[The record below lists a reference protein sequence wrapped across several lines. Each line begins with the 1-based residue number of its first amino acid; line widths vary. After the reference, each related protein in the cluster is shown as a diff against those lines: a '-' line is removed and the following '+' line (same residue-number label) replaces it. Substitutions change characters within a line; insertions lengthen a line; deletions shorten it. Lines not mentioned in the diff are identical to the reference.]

1 MPQKFLNIFLVL
13 VLGIYSFSLFSFQVF
28 SDEISDLEQQLEEKN
43 QLVKEKQSTLSSI
56 EKRIA
61 EISGSNYSVSQ
72 KISLINAEINKLEES
87 IEATEKDLDQK
98 LKEIAEKQ
106 RELEKKQVLLDS
118 VSSDLYMQSRH
129 RASTFFLSSSG
140 WSDMMESIFVRK
152 NTITILQQQILKVS
166 GEFSNLTEAK
176 LDLDKKKSELDKER
190 GDLDKSYKLLADE
203 KARLVKELN
212 SNVATKNTLKTQ
224 IGNLSKEIS
233 SLQNYLLIAKSGGT
247 IVNSGSVPQSTS
259 DPASSQKY
267 FLDNAPPGSFG
278 IFSFGGY
285 TYRNGMSQWGA
296 RARAEAGQTYKQI
309 LTAYYPGKKISTV
322 STTGIK
328 IKVKYCD
335 NGSSCSSCINP
346 RYVTYDL
353 ETEYLYRLG
362 EMPDYFGANALRAQA
377 ITARTYALY
386 RTDYGKSSIRGDECG
401 QVIAGLKSTTW
412 RAAVDATKGQVLTN
426 SAGEVFSSQY
436 AAVHGGWINGR
447 GWDTTDGLGTGDWM
461 SRAWESKSGV
471 SWFYKNWFR
480 KNYETSGND
489 CGHKPWLSMDEMTDI
504 VNAYLLWTDKGKP
517 DSDPR
522 IVSVDVTKCWG
533 QAANPYTISELRSM
547 VNNPVKLIYGV
558 VTSSSNG
565 TTNTVRFNTRERG
578 LISIPGDDFKKIFNM
593 RAPSYLRIPQWSFVH
608 INIEKK

>member
-1 MPQKFLNIFLVL
+1 MRKMPQKFLNIFLVL

-87 IEATEKDLDQK
+87 IEDTEKDLDQK

-190 GDLDKSYKLLADE
+190 NDLDKSYKLLADE

-309 LTAYYPGKKISTV
+309 LTAYYPGKKTVTGTVKISGV
-322 STTGIK
+322 SEQITSNIKVDGYGTISFEDVYLMGIK
-328 IKVKYCD
+328 EVPESWPMEVLK
-335 NGSSCSSCINP
+335 
-346 RYVTYDL
+346 
-353 ETEYLYRLG
+353 
-362 EMPDYFGANALRAQA
+362 AQA
-377 ITARTYALY
+377 IAARTYAIRY
-386 RTDYGKSSIRGDECG
+386 TSNGRKSICTDEYC
-401 QVIAGLKSTTW
+401 Q
-412 RAAVDATKGQVLTN
+412 
-426 SAGEVFSSQY
+426 VFSLPVKTGAWKQAVLATAGMVLVNSDGSPALTQY

-480 KNYETSGND
+480 KNYATSGND

>member
-1 MPQKFLNIFLVL
+1 MRKMPQKFLNIFLVL

-190 GDLDKSYKLLADE
+190 SDLDKSYKLLADE
-203 KARLVKELN
+203 KARLIKELN

-309 LTAYYPGKKISTV
+309 LAAYYPGKKTVTGTVKISGV
-322 STTGIK
+322 SEQITSNIKVEGYGTISFEDVYLMGIK
-328 IKVKYCD
+328 EVPESWPMEVLK
-335 NGSSCSSCINP
+335 
-346 RYVTYDL
+346 
-353 ETEYLYRLG
+353 
-362 EMPDYFGANALRAQA
+362 AQA
-377 ITARTYALY
+377 IAARTYAIRY
-386 RTDYGKSSIRGDECG
+386 TSNGRKSICTDEYC
-401 QVIAGLKSTTW
+401 Q
-412 RAAVDATKGQVLTN
+412 
-426 SAGEVFSSQY
+426 VFSLPVKTGAWKQAVLATAGMVLVNSDGSPALTQY

-447 GWDTTDGLGTGDWM
+447 GWDTEDGLGTGDWM
-461 SRAWESKSGV
+461 LRAWESKSKV

-480 KNYETSGND
+480 KNYATSGND

>member
-190 GDLDKSYKLLADE
+190 SDLDKSYKLLADE

-309 LTAYYPGKKISTV
+309 LAAYYPGKKTVTGTVKISGV
-322 STTGIK
+322 SEQITSNIKVEGYGTISFEDVYLMGIK
-328 IKVKYCD
+328 EVPESWPMEVLK
-335 NGSSCSSCINP
+335 
-346 RYVTYDL
+346 
-353 ETEYLYRLG
+353 
-362 EMPDYFGANALRAQA
+362 AQA
-377 ITARTYALY
+377 IAARTYAIRY
-386 RTDYGKSSIRGDECG
+386 TSNGRKSICTDEYC
-401 QVIAGLKSTTW
+401 Q
-412 RAAVDATKGQVLTN
+412 
-426 SAGEVFSSQY
+426 VFSLPVKTGAWKQAVLATAGMVLVNSDGSPALTQY

-447 GWDTTDGLGTGDWM
+447 GWDTEDGLGTGDWM
-461 SRAWESKSGV
+461 LRAWESKSKV

-480 KNYETSGND
+480 KNYATSGND

>member
-1 MPQKFLNIFLVL
+1 MRKMPQKFLNIFLVL

-190 GDLDKSYKLLADE
+190 SDLDKSYKLLADE

-309 LTAYYPGKKISTV
+309 LAAYYPGKKTVTGTVKISGV
-322 STTGIK
+322 SEQITSNIKVEGYGTISFEDVYLMGIK
-328 IKVKYCD
+328 EVPESWPMEVLK
-335 NGSSCSSCINP
+335 
-346 RYVTYDL
+346 
-353 ETEYLYRLG
+353 
-362 EMPDYFGANALRAQA
+362 AQA
-377 ITARTYALY
+377 IAARTYAIRY
-386 RTDYGKSSIRGDECG
+386 TSNGRKSICTDEYC
-401 QVIAGLKSTTW
+401 Q
-412 RAAVDATKGQVLTN
+412 
-426 SAGEVFSSQY
+426 VFSLPVKTGAWKQAVLATAGMVLVNSDGSPALTQY

-447 GWDTTDGLGTGDWM
+447 GWDTEDGLGTGDWM
-461 SRAWESKSGV
+461 LRAWESKSKV

-480 KNYETSGND
+480 KNYATSGND